1 MLDAVVEPPA
11 ARVLFVFDLDKAG
24 VVGGEAAVRAG
35 ADGEDH
41 FAHPLM
47 LHTVLGTGVIGEDE
61 VDLTIASISGIIH
74 DVERRNLSE
83 ITDRDLQ
90 TVICNFVRCS
100 LRRHAEARQDAGEQ
114 GRDHDDGQHD
124 RDHTSG
130 QVVTLCM
137 KCSLLS
143 DSIVLSSSVENA
155 KRLTFAVKK
164 YRPTG
169 QAGILRGFRS
179 RNDPFQ
185 LVTALSAHAFPPS
198 AGIFVRYYHTNRL
211 IKPSCRTNGVRS
223 LGAGIPCPAR
233 NDERASLLMTSSR
246 ILRRSR
252 KTLPTAKRLTNY
264 V

>member
-1 MLDAVVEPPA
+1 MLSVEICPRSPTEIFRLSFAISFAAAFAVTPRPGRMPENTDATMTMVS
-11 ARVLFVFDLDKAG
+11 
-24 VVGGEAAVRAG
+24 
-35 ADGEDH
+35 
-41 FAHPLM
+41 
-47 LHTVLGTGVIGEDE
+47 
-61 VDLTIASISGIIH
+61 TI
-74 DVERRNLSE
+74 E
-83 ITDRDLQ
+83 ITRL
-90 TVICNFVRCS
+90 
-100 LRRHAEARQDAGEQ
+100 
-114 GRDHDDGQHD
+114 GRWF
-124 RDHTSG
+124 
-130 QVVTLCM
+130 TLCM